1 MLDGV
6 QPCLA
11 RAERVTIT
19 KAPQGVCQNNPA
31 DFNREVLGFL
41 KRQQAPSD

>member
-1 MLDGV
+1 MLNAL

-11 RAERVTIT
+11 RVERITIT
-19 KAPQGVCQNNPA
+19 KASHGVYQDNPA

-41 KRQQAPSD
+41 KRQ